1 MACYRRGMTF
11 NPPGFRTVMLLALG
25 FGLRTLSKALE
36 RAGDLAGDPAVRL
49 FNHVSALVV
58 LIAAAACFIWALKR
72 MFFDKPRAPGQ
83 NAAPVAAPTPVDI
96 YPEEASFDPDAALAR
111 YMRNR
116 TGVEAADPLAPKP
129 PGGFGRK
136 GL

>member
-1 MACYRRGMTF
+1 MTF

-25 FGLRTLSKALE
+25 FGLRSLSKALE
-36 RAGDLAGDPAVRL
+36 RTGDLASDPGSRL

-72 MFFDKPRAPGQ
+72 MFFSKPRTPNEQ
-83 NAAPVAAPTPVDI
+83 AAPPAAPKPADI
-96 YPEEASFDPDAALAR
+96 YPEETSFDPDAALAR

-116 TGVEAADPLAPKP
+116 PGAELGDMSAPKP
-129 PGGFGRK
+129 PGSFGRK